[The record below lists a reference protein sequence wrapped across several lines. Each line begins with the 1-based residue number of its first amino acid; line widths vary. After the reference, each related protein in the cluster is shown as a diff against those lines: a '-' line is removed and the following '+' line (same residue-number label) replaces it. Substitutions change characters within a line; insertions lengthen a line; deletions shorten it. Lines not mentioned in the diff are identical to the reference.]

1 MSGRPGKRKE
11 AEMSGHN
18 LFDGKFLRKLEQLS
32 LLVRRLYLGQQRGER
47 RAQRFGPG
55 LEFADFRCYAPGDD
69 VRHIDWNAYLRLDR
83 LFLRLFEQDEDL
95 SIFIFLDAS
104 RSMGFGHPSKLD
116 FGKRLAAAFAYIGL
130 ANLDSANLMLYR
142 GGLDQRTPVALRG
155 KQQILTVFSLL
166 SGLEASGNTRLDE
179 AVRCFLRQRPRRG
192 LAIIISDLFDP
203 SWSPACR
210 LLIEKQ
216 FSLFVFQVYAREEA
230 APEIAGELELFD
242 SEDGSRL
249 ELSVSP
255 LLLDEYRRE
264 FESYS
269 NQIEGFCRRF
279 GAGYLRA
286 ASDELFEELVLN
298 TLRTRG
304 WLE

>member
-1 MSGRPGKRKE
+1 MP
-11 AEMSGHN
+11 GHN

-55 LEFADFRCYAPGDD
+55 LEFADFRCYVPGDD

-95 SIFIFLDAS
+95 SIFIFLDTS

-116 FGKRLAAAFAYIGL
+116 FAYLGL

-155 KQQILTVFSLL
+155 KQQIFTVFSLL
-166 SGLEASGNTRLDE
+166 SELEASGNTSLDE
-179 AVRCFLRQRPRRG
+179 AVRCFLRQRPRPG
-192 LAIIISDLFDP
+192 LAIVISDLFD
-203 SWSPACR
+203 SGWSPACK
-210 LLIEKQ
+210 LLVEKQ
-216 FSLFVFQVYAREEA
+216 FSLLVFQVYAREEA
-230 APEIAGELELFD
+230 MPEIAGELELFD

-264 FESYS
+264 FESYCKE
-269 NQIEGFCRRF
+269 IESFCRRF
-279 GAGYLRA
+279 GAGSLRA
-286 ASDELFEELVLN
+286 ASDEPFEEIVLN
-298 TLRTRG
+298 TLRARG
-304 WLE
+304 WVQ